1 MNILNQPQIDF
12 LRALAV
18 QVKSE
23 RDGLSPNETI
33 FYRNILNSLIVQLR
47 CYAAGGEQSNTRP
60 FLTARDAIPD
70 VELPEFKL

>member
-12 LRALAV
+12 LRGLAV
-18 QVKSE
+18 QIKRN
-23 RDGLSPNETI
+23 RDDLPPHEDI

-70 VELPEFKL
+70 VELPDVKL